1 MKKVIISFVG
11 VLLMVSVVSCQSNKK
26 DEPMIEKNLFG
37 KLADG
42 KEVTVYTLKNAKGM
56 TAKIIDYGATVVSLT
71 APDRNGKYEDVVLGY
86 DNIEG
91 YVKGTTYFGG
101 IVGRY
106 GNRIGKGKMT
116 IDGKEYQLANNN
128 FPNHLHG
135 GVVGFN
141 KKMWTVDKTEV
152 TKDGPAVTMTL
163 VSSDG
168 EENYPGTVKLTAV
181 YTLTNE
187 NALSIVYTGST
198 DKATVLNPTNHS
210 YFNLTGDMNKTILDH
225 ELMIAA
231 DKTTPVDRGLI
242 PTGVLAEVAGTPMDF
257 RTAKKI
263 GKDIDVDFEQLKF
276 GGGYDHNWVLNN
288 YDKKVRLISTVY
300 EPVSGRMLETLT
312 DEPGVQFYCGNFLD
326 GTVAGKGGIKY
337 AKRTGLCLEAQHFPD
352 SPNKPEFPTTL
363 LKPGETYHQTTIYKF
378 SAK

>member
-1 MKKVIISFVG
+1 MKKVSITFSILF
-11 VLLMVSVVSCQSNKK
+11 LLLVVSCQSAK
-26 DEPMIEKNLFG
+26 DKPVIEKKLFG

-42 KEVTVYTLKNAKGM
+42 SEVNAYTLKNAKGM

-71 APDRNGKYEDVVLGY
+71 APDKNGKYEDVVLGY
-86 DNIEG
+86 DNVEG
-91 YVKGTTYFGG
+91 YVNGTTYFGG

-116 IDGKEYQLANNN
+116 IEGKEYQLATNNGA
-128 FPNHLHG
+128 NHLHG

-141 KKMWTVDKTEV
+141 KKLWKVDKTEV
-152 TKDGPAVTMTL
+152 TKNGPAIKMTL
-163 VSSDG
+163 ISKDG
-168 EENYPGTVKLTAV
+168 EENYPGKVKLTVV
-181 YTLTNE
+181 YTLTND
-187 NALSIVYTGST
+187 NSLSIVYSGTT
-198 DKATVLNPTNHS
+198 DKTTVLNPTNHS

-231 DKTTPVDRGLI
+231 DKITPVDRGLI
-242 PTGVLAEVAGTPMDF
+242 TTGELTDVANTPMDF

-263 GKDIDVDFEQLKF
+263 GKDIEADSEQLKF

-288 YDKKVRLISTVY
+288 YNKKVRIISTVY
-300 EPVSGRMLETLT
+300 EPTSGRLLEVLS
-312 DEPGVQFYCGNFLD
+312 DQPGVQFYCGNFLD

-352 SPNKPEFPTTL
+352 SPNKPQFPTTL
-363 LKPGETYHQTTIYKF
+363 LKPGETYHQTTVYKF